1 MIVGQQWKARTNMH
15 HFLLLIFCAHL
26 MSAIAF
32 EECKSSGDRV
42 CKDKCLNAEE
52 FKSKVASFGDD
63 ETILPT
69 LRGTID
75 NLISQDDISILVDS
89 LPMSEFVESK
99 GYDVNNNRD
108 GRAYNSPIAYA
119 GIGLQELRTSQ
130 EDRYNKLL
138 EIREKVRLATEK
150 ALGICPQTLLVDFT
164 TISQKIEGGAHRAH
178 ADNCLHYFDEK
189 TQKATCDSTRT
200 HPYPNRVAASILYLN
215 NPDNFSDGQFYFAN
229 QSSGKVDET
238 IPIQAG
244 KMIYF
249 TSGVEN
255 LHGAL
260 PVRERQ
266 HGDIDKPPRRLALAM
281 WYVTDKE
288 LEEYVP
294 PFQESNEESSASSSN
309 TQSTTKP
316 RKVYDPNDPD
326 APKELFTIPIPNNI
340 DVSEMLQTVG
350 AHLASPKTNNG
361 SWKINMYGED
371 TLHVLFTRD
380 NSAMFSVEF
389 GVELDVESD
398 YTDYSIVVERHTDGR
413 KPASLQYRLQESV
426 MLHNVLDAILLI
438 TTTELSANKEKEQK
452 YFNSQVEMARST
464 LIARQA

>member
-1 MIVGQQWKARTNMH
+1 M
-15 HFLLLIFCAHL
+15 F
-26 MSAIAF
+26 AIAL
-32 EECKSSGDRV
+32 EECKSSGDDGV

-75 NLISQDDISILVDS
+75 NLISQDDINILLDS
-89 LPMSEFVESK
+89 LTMSEFVESK
-99 GYDVNNNRD
+99 GYNANNNRD

-119 GIGLQELRTSQ
+119 GIGLQELNTSQ

-138 EIREKVRLATEK
+138 EIREKVRLATELS
-150 ALGICPQTLLVDFT
+150 LGLCPQTLLIDFT
-164 TISQKIEGGAHRAH
+164 TISQKTEGGAHRAH
-178 ADNCLHYFDEK
+178 ADNCLHYFDGK
-189 TQKATCDSTRT
+189 TQKATCDSTQT

-215 NPDNFSDGQFYFAN
+215 SPDSGNFSDGEFYFAK
-229 QSSGKVDET
+229 QSNGKVDET
-238 IPIQAG
+238 IPIQKG

-260 PVRERQ
+260 PVIERQ
-266 HGDIDKPPRRLALAM
+266 DGDTDKPPRRLALAM

-294 PFQESNEESSASSSN
+294 PFQQSNKESSDASSSN
-309 TQSTTKP
+309 TQSTTTKP

-340 DVSEMLQTVG
+340 DISAMLQSVG
-350 AHLASPKTNNG
+350 AHLVSPTKNNG
-361 SWKINMYGED
+361 SWKVNKYGQD

-380 NSAMFSVEF
+380 NSAMFSVDF
-389 GVELDVESD
+389 GVALHVESD
-398 YTDYSIVVERHTDGR
+398 YTDSSIVVERHTDGR
-413 KPASLQYRLQESV
+413 KPASLQYMLQESV
-426 MLHNVLDAILLI
+426 MLHDVLDAILLI
-438 TTTELSANKEKEQK
+438 TTTELEKEQK
-452 YFNSQVEMARST
+452 YFDSQVEMVRGT
-464 LIARQA
+464 LVARQA

>member
-1 MIVGQQWKARTNMH
+1 M
-15 HFLLLIFCAHL
+15 F
-26 MSAIAF
+26 AIAL
-32 EECKSSGDRV
+32 EECKSSGDDGV
-42 CKDKCLNAEE
+42 CRDKCLNAEE
-52 FKSKVASFGDD
+52 FKSKVACFGDD

-75 NLISQDDISILVDS
+75 NLISQDDINILVDS
-89 LPMSEFVESK
+89 LPMSDFVESK
-99 GYDVNNNRD
+99 GYDANNNRD

-119 GIGLQELRTSQ
+119 GIGLQELKLSQ

-138 EIREKVRLATEK
+138 EIREKVRLATELS
-150 ALGICPQTLLVDFT
+150 LGLCPQTLLIDFT
-164 TISQKIEGGAHRAH
+164 TVSQKTEGGAHRAH

-189 TQKATCDSTRT
+189 TQKATCDSTQT

-215 NPDNFSDGQFYFAN
+215 SQTADSGNFLDGEFYFAN
-229 QSSGKVDET
+229 QSNGEVDET
-238 IPIQAG
+238 IPVQTG

-255 LHGAL
+255 LHGAMA
-260 PVRERQ
+260 VRERQ
-266 HGDIDKPPRRLALAM
+266 GGDASKPPRRLALAM

-294 PFQESNEESSASSSN
+294 PFQESSKESSSPLSN
-309 TQSTTKP
+309 TQTTVKP
-316 RKVYDPNDPD
+316 RKYDPNDPD

-340 DVSEMLQTVG
+340 DISAMLQSVG
-350 AHLASPKTNNG
+350 AHLVSPKKKNNG
-361 SWKINMYGED
+361 SWKVNKYGQD

-389 GVELDVESD
+389 GVSLDVELD
-398 YTDYSIVVERHTDGR
+398 YTDSSIVVERHTDGR
-413 KPASLQYRLQESV
+413 KPASLQYMLQESI
-426 MLHNVLDAILLI
+426 MLHSVLDAILLI
-438 TTTELSANKEKEQK
+438 TTESIDEEKEQK
-452 YFNSQVEMARST
+452 YYFDSQVEMARST

>member
-1 MIVGQQWKARTNMH
+1 MYH
-15 HFLLLIFCAHL
+15 LPLLIFCAHL
-26 MSAIAF
+26 VFAIALDGK
-32 EECKSSGDRV
+32 CSDDGV
-42 CKDKCLNAEE
+42 CRDKCLNAEE
-52 FKSKVASFGDD
+52 FKSKVASFSDD
-63 ETILPT
+63 DTIISN

-75 NLISQDDISILVDS
+75 DLISQNDINILVDS
-89 LPMSEFVESK
+89 LPMSDFVESK
-99 GYDVNNNRD
+99 GYDANNNRD

-150 ALGICPQTLLVDFT
+150 ELGLCPQTLLIDFT
-164 TISQKIEGGAHRAH
+164 TISQKTEGGAHRAH

-189 TQKATCDSTRT
+189 TQKAMCDPTRT

-215 NPDNFSDGQFYFAN
+215 NPDSGNFSDGEFYFAN
-229 QSSGKVDET
+229 QSNGKVDKT
-238 IPIQAG
+238 IPIQEG

-260 PVRERQ
+260 PVGERQ
-266 HGDIDKPPRRLALAM
+266 GDSDPPRRLALAM
-281 WYVTDKE
+281 WYVTNKE

-294 PFQESNEESSASSSN
+294 PFQKSNEESSSTSSS
-309 TQSTTKP
+309 TQSALKP
-316 RKVYDPNDPD
+316 RKVYDPNDPT

-340 DVSEMLQTVG
+340 DVSAMLQSVG
-350 AHLASPKTNNG
+350 AHLVSPKNNNG
-361 SWKINMYGED
+361 WKINKYGQD

-389 GVELDVESD
+389 GVSLDVESD
-398 YTDYSIVVERHTDGR
+398 YTDSSIVVERDIDGK
-413 KPASLQYRLQESV
+413 KPASLHYMLQESV
-426 MLHNVLDAILLI
+426 MLHNVLDALLLI
-438 TTTELSANKEKEQK
+438 TTAERSANEEQK
-452 YFNSQVEMARST
+452 YFDSQVEMARST
-464 LIARQA
+464 LVARQA